1 MFHFILR
8 IVVAVAIVLAG
19 CGFLFPKRYVAPKP
33 GEPFATLTLAKP
45 TRPAPIPIEP
55 VQYFDVFD
63 DASCA
68 KGGHGGFLGAL
79 TPPVNGVLGKLSN
92 NQSREA
98 YSVVPDRQL
107 FLRARMV
114 QTLDSRRR
122 SLTTNNCTNLVTF
135 TPAPGEH
142 YVASQLYDDQ
152 RCLLT
157 VIDEKTGLAPA
168 DLEVVPISGE
178 CHAD

>member
-33 GEPFATLTLAKP
+33 GEPFATLSLAKP
-45 TRPAPIPIEP
+45 TRPNPIPIEP

-122 SLTTNNCTNLVTF
+122 SLTTNNCTNEH
-135 TPAPGEH
+135 PSGGGE
-142 YVASQLYDDQ
+142 Q
-152 RCLLT
+152 RAGTAVCERHLPLPS
-157 VIDEKTGLAPA
+157 IGHAHQPMSAAGALAAFSAHP
-168 DLEVVPISGE
+168 VRQSR
-178 CHAD
+178 

>member
-33 GEPFATLTLAKP
+33 GEPFATLSLAKP
-45 TRPAPIPIEP
+45 TRPNPIPIEP

-107 FLRARMV
+107 FLR
-114 QTLDSRRR
+114 
-122 SLTTNNCTNLVTF
+122 
-135 TPAPGEH
+135 
-142 YVASQLYDDQ
+142 
-152 RCLLT
+152 
-157 VIDEKTGLAPA
+157 
-168 DLEVVPISGE
+168 
-178 CHAD
+178 